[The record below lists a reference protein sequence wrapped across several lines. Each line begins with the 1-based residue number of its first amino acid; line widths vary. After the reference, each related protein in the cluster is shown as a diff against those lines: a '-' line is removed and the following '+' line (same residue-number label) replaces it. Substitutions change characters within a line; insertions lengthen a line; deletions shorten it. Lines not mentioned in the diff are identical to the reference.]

1 MNAPIRLAITS
12 AATLGL
18 SASMAAA
25 LSIGSGFSSQYSAVD
40 LGSISGLP
48 TPYGGLTFLPTNPN
62 KLLIGGA
69 ANSAGGNLYT
79 IDVVRDAGT
88 NKITGFSG
96 TPTAYGSVGEFND
109 GGVTFGPGGVLFTAQ
124 WPANNLGQTAPGS
137 TDEDRVDDLSVFG
150 VGGSSIAAVNFVPA
164 GFAGAGQGKIVSWSS
179 GEWYD
184 LNLVADGSGT
194 FDIASITRI
203 DLDTST
209 AAIDNL
215 PGGPEG
221 FVYINGANPGF
232 GSDSMLVSAYSGNT
246 VDAYQIDSNGNPI
259 LSTRQTFVSGLTGAE
274 GAVIDPL
281 TGDFLFSTF
290 GGGNRIVRVQGFN
303 VPPPPPPP
311 PGAVPLPAAGW
322 LMLAALGGLG
332 ALRRRKS

>member
-150 VGGSSIAAVNFVPA
+150 VGGSSIAAINFVPA

>member
-150 VGGSSIAAVNFVPA
+150 VGGSSIAAINFVPA

-221 FVYINGANPGF
+221 FVYINGTNPGF